1 MLGDGHAGFGGR
13 AGETHR
19 EQSRQGAP
27 VRPNNLAEAVEKTV
41 VRHRALLR
49 EPGHKATPMAPPT
62 DRAELEEKS
71 LAEPR
76 TSGRLSDR
84 VRRQHA
90 TVHQLLDKGMAL
102 RAIACELR
110 LSRTTVRRLA
120 HATTQTS
127 CWSVNGRAA
136 PASWTPTSP
145 NLHQRWAEGRTNA
158 TRLFGELQERGYRG
172 GITIVR
178 EYVRR
183 LRDVFPHDDPPR
195 KDPSVR
201 DATA

>member
-90 TVHQLLDKGMAL
+90 TVHQLLGKGMAL

-145 NLHQRWAEGRTNA
+145 TSTSAG
-158 TRLFGELQERGYRG
+158 
-172 GITIVR
+172 
-178 EYVRR
+178 
-183 LRDVFPHDDPPR
+183 P
-195 KDPSVR
+195 R
-201 DATA
+201 DARTPPVSSANSKSAATAVASPSSANTSGGSEMSSRTTTRPARIRPCAT